1 MGELHQ
7 LRVSLRP
14 ALPNSGRPAGTIPKV
29 SAGLI
34 GPVAV
39 WAAIICAFLAVVTG
53 KRWALVISSL
63 GAALATLVLTV
74 ALVAGDFS
82 LAYVAETTSLA
93 TPWPYRIAAL
103 WGGMDGSMLFYTTLV
118 LVISA
123 AALADA
129 IPVRVAAT
137 VGWGLLVITLI
148 FANPFLV
155 ADLPP
160 VDGSGLLAILQ
171 HPAMIYHPPLLYL
184 GLTVLVVP
192 FAISAGMVLGG
203 TPRAEWMAVSRR
215 WLYVSWVLLT
225 VGMAAGA
232 NWAYVEL
239 GWGGYWAWDPVEN
252 TALMPWLA
260 ATVFLHTSRL
270 EDSTGRLRRWNVVF
284 ASLPFALTVVGIYL
298 TRSGSTGSIHS
309 FAEDPVVGRVLLV
322 AAGLVAV
329 FVIVLA
335 SRSVAGE
342 RWDRFRLDRSA
353 WLAINALLLTT
364 VLVFVSAGSIYPA
377 FSSVFL
383 GEPVAV
389 DARFFVVTILPLA
402 VVVASCLSVA
412 LRRRSWMVLVVT
424 AAVVA
429 GVVAALVGP
438 RVGLL
443 LLAPAAGS
451 LLALIAV
458 SLRSRPHRRLWPAH
472 LAHIGMGLFL
482 VAVAGSAF
490 GADHS
495 GSMRP
500 GDSVVVAGH
509 EVTLVSVDT
518 GEADRFV
525 FARAEFTVDDATLM
539 PEIRAYEDQAVPVAE
554 PALWSTPRQDV
565 IIAVSLLFP
574 DGETIEVSVFVRPLV
589 WWVWV
594 GAALIALGGLFALV
608 GRDGAGAVRRRSARA
623 EQRRGGTTI

>member
-1 MGELHQ
+1 
-7 LRVSLRP
+7 
-14 ALPNSGRPAGTIPKV
+14 V

-39 WAAIICAFLAVVTG
+39 WAAIACAFVAVVTG
-53 KRWALVISSL
+53 RRWGLVGSSVF
-63 GAALATLVLTV
+63 AALATLVLAV
-74 ALVAGDFS
+74 ALVLGDFS

-103 WGGMDGSMLFYTTLV
+103 WGGMDGSMLFYSTLV

-123 AALADA
+123 TGAADA
-129 IPVRVAAT
+129 IPVRVTAL
-137 VGWGLLVITLI
+137 VGLGLLAITYF
-148 FANPFLV
+148 FANPFLIP
-155 ADLPP
+155 DLPP
-160 VDGSGLLAILQ
+160 VDGAGLLAILQ

-192 FAISAGMVLGG
+192 FAITAGMVLGG
-203 TPRAEWMAVSRR
+203 SPRGEWLAVTRR
-215 WLYVSWVLLT
+215 WLFVSWVLLT
-225 VGMAAGA
+225 VGMATGA

-270 EDSTGRLRRWNVVF
+270 EESTGRMRRWNVVF
-284 ASLPFALTVVGIYL
+284 AALPFALSVVGIYL

-322 AAGLVAV
+322 SAALVAA
-329 FVIVLA
+329 FVAVLA
-335 SRSVAGE
+335 TRSDVGK
-342 RWDRFRLDRSA
+342 RWARFRLDRSG
-353 WLAINALLLTT
+353 WLALNALLLTT
-364 VLVFVSAGSIYPA
+364 ALVFVSAGSIYPA

-383 GEPVAV
+383 GDQVAV

-402 VVVASCLSVA
+402 ALVAACLAVA
-412 LRRRSWMVLVVT
+412 LRRSWPVLVVT
-424 AAVVA
+424 TVSVA
-429 GVVAALVGP
+429 GSVAALVGP
-438 RVGLL
+438 RVGLV

-451 LLALIAV
+451 LLALAIDSV
-458 SLRSRPHRRLWPAH
+458 RRRPPRRLWPAH
-472 LAHIGMGLFL
+472 VSHIGMALFL

-490 GADHS
+490 GADHT

-500 GDSVVVAGH
+500 GESVVVAGH
-509 EVTLVSVDT
+509 EVTLVSVGT
-518 GEADRFV
+518 GEADRYV
-525 FARAEFTVDDATLM
+525 FARARFTVDDATLV
-539 PEIRAYEDQAVPVAE
+539 PEIRAYEDQPVPVAE

-565 IIAVSLLFP
+565 TVAVSLLFP
-574 DGETIEVSVFVRPLV
+574 DGETVEVSVFVRPLV

-594 GAALIALGGLFALV
+594 GAGLIGLGGLLALF
-608 GRDGAGAVRRRSARA
+608 GRDGAAARRRRSAR
-623 EQRRGGTTI
+623 EGQLRGGTTTGSSAR

>member
-1 MGELHQ
+1 M
-7 LRVSLRP
+7 
-14 ALPNSGRPAGTIPKV
+14 V

-53 KRWALVISSL
+53 KRWALVVSSL
-63 GAALATLVLTV
+63 GAAVATLILTV
-74 ALVAGDFS
+74 ALVSGDFS

-118 LVISA
+118 LLISA
-123 AALADA
+123 AAIVDL

-137 VGWGLLVITLI
+137 VGLGLLVITLI
-148 FANPFLV
+148 FANPFV
-155 ADLPP
+155 VVDLPP

-192 FAISAGMVLGG
+192 FAITAGMVLGG
-203 TPRAEWMAVSRR
+203 SPRRVWMALIRR

-260 ATVFLHTSRL
+260 TTVFLHTSRL
-270 EDSTGRLRRWNVVF
+270 EEATGRMRRWNVVF

-322 AAGLVAV
+322 SAALVAV
-329 FVIVLA
+329 FVIVLT
-335 SRSVAGE
+335 SRSDPGE
-342 RWDRFRLDRSA
+342 RWDRFRLDRSG
-353 WLAINALLLTT
+353 WLAIHALLLTT

-377 FSSVFL
+377 FSSAFL
-383 GEPVAV
+383 GDQVAV
-389 DARFFVVTILPLA
+389 DARFFVVTVLPLA
-402 VVVASCLSVA
+402 VVVAASLALA
-412 LRRRSWMVLVVT
+412 LRRRSWVVFAVT
-424 AAVVA
+424 SFVVA
-429 GVVAALVGP
+429 GGVAALIGP
-438 RVGLL
+438 RVGLF

-451 LLALIAV
+451 LLALGV
-458 SLRSRPHRRLWPAH
+458 DSLRQRPHRRLWPAH
-472 LAHIGMGLFL
+472 LAHIGMALFL

-490 GADHS
+490 GADHT

-509 EVTLVSVDT
+509 EVTLVTVDT
-518 GEADRFV
+518 GEADRYV
-525 FARAEFTVDDATLM
+525 FARAEFTVDDATLV

-565 IIAVSLLFP
+565 IVAVSLLFP
-574 DGETIEVSVFVRPLV
+574 DGETMEVSVFVRPLV

-594 GAALIALGGLFALV
+594 GAALIALGGLLALA
-608 GRDGAGAVRRRSARA
+608 GRGGADVVRRRSARA
-623 EQRRGGTTI
+623 EQPRGGTTSGSTSR